1 MSERTRRDFLGLG
14 VRAAAAV
21 PLVLA
26 PRAGKASADL
36 PPPAPLGPGERAANL
51 AAAKVSIVACRGYG
65 PEMREALIKSFDLL
79 GGIGGLVSGKT
90 VTVKVNLTGRPFQ
103 EVDGRSPTE
112 TYITHDATA
121 IALAGTLLDGGARRV
136 RFVESAPFAQPLE
149 AVLGMAG
156 WDVKAL
162 LALKG
167 VEVENTRNL
176 GLGTRYATMKA
187 PSGGHMFSSFELN
200 RAYEETDVFVSLAKL
215 KNHALAGVTLSMKNL
230 FGITPNSLYGGWKAS
245 EDVIGGRTLL
255 HAPWRS
261 LSRSFPGQR
270 EGDVSPRP
278 GHRVPRIIVD
288 LCAARPVHLAILDG
302 ITSVAGA
309 EGPWV
314 DGLRPVSPGVLVCGL
329 NPVSTD
335 AVATAVM
342 GYPDPRAAFGTL
354 PFVSGDNHV
363 ALADQMGLGTA
374 DLGKIDLRG
383 MKIAE
388 AVHPFGA
395 VGSYETG
402 SSGAQS

>member
-1 MSERTRRDFLGLG
+1 
-14 VRAAAAV
+14 V

-26 PRAGKASADL
+26 PRAERPRQTSHAGSA
-36 PPPAPLGPGERAANL
+36 GPGERAANL
-51 AAAKVSIVACRGYG
+51 AAAKVSIVACRDTG
-65 PEMREALIKSFDLL
+65 PRCARRSSSPSTCSA
-79 GGIGGLVSGKT
+79 GLAGSSAGKT

-103 EVDGRSPTE
+103 EVDGRAPTE

-176 GLGTRYATMKA
+176 GLGTRYATMKVPRRA
-187 PSGGHMFSSFELN
+187 HVLVVRAEPRLRGDRRLRLPREAEEPRSRGRHAVDEEPVWHHAELAV
-200 RAYEETDVFVSLAKL
+200 RRLEALGRRDRRSHAAARSLAIAVQEL
-215 KNHALAGVTLSMKNL
+215 
-230 FGITPNSLYGGWKAS
+230 
-245 EDVIGGRTLL
+245 
-255 HAPWRS
+255 
-261 LSRSFPGQR
+261 PGQR

-395 VGSYETG
+395 VGRTRPAPAAPRAE
-402 SSGAQS
+402 GAELNLAVNQPTRLR